1 MKIKILKNGDVIL
14 SPEGRERNFEKAL
27 RKKAEWISAEPKVIE
42 YHDRYEYIYGFK
54 LEGIEGLFRFCEV
67 HFIRFA
73 FGKSCKFKMVSRILD
88 PMFKEEYF
96 CHIKE
101 KLAGKV
107 FTGAV
112 SAK

>member
-27 RKKAEWISAEPKVIE
+27 RKKAEWVSENPAVIP

-54 LEGIEGLFRFCEV
+54 LAGVDGLFRYCEA
-67 HFIRFA
+67 HFIRFT
-73 FGKSCKFKMVSRILD
+73 FGKPCKMKMVSRIID
-88 PMFKEEYF
+88 PLFKDEYF
-96 CHIKE
+96 AHIKE
-101 KLAGKV
+101 KLSGKV